1 MRRMLPHTLGYFPMV
16 AAWVIIVV
24 HLETAKRDL
33 TYITDRTMPE
43 WVNGAVYGTVVI
55 FWSFSVVQII
65 YQRLAPGF
73 YFGTELTYCALS
85 LTSKLWLGWFI
96 LLNVLYN
103 KPEDGGADAALR
115 GANEGDS

>member
-1 MRRMLPHTLGYFPMV
+1 MFPHTLGYFPMV
-16 AAWVIIVV
+16 AAWVIIIV

-73 YFGTELTYCALS
+73 YFGER
-85 LTSKLWLGWFI
+85 F
-96 LLNVLYN
+96 
-103 KPEDGGADAALR
+103 
-115 GANEGDS
+115 